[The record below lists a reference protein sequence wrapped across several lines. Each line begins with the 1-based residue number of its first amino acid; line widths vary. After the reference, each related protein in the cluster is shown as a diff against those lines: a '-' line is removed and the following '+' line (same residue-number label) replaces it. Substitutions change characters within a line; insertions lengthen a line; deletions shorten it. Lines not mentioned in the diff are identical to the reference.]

1 MHFLK
6 YFNYKLIRNLITIFW
21 VAGILSASNFEI
33 GSVHSVSGDVTLF
46 SKSKTVPV
54 RKALPGRRIHEG
66 DRIDTGNNG
75 ICQVVY
81 SDGNSI
87 IRITE
92 NSQVEFSSAGI
103 SDIIDLNY
111 GSLYCQIGGT
121 GANNFKIY
129 STIGQYITSI
139 SRFWVESHHNKSDEI
154 IVQTG
159 QVTAN
164 NQFSMTTAELGDGD
178 AAILKVNGHLKAD
191 KFNELK
197 YRLLEEESNKLTSSL
212 DTYFDAA
219 DIPSLS
225 QHDLI
230 PVYLSEQP
238 ILGKNILS
246 FRNYRYQ
253 FGQTSDASTF
263 INIVPYYHR
272 HDLKVG
278 LSFPI
283 IFGGK
288 GFWEFDKFF
297 YDLLDRVEYLDYFD
311 SSNNLNVH
319 LGLIE
324 NKTFGHGGLL
334 VNYRN
339 TQNKIS
345 DRRTGFDFNWSFGK
359 KFVTLSGFVASMRDL
374 SRGGGL
380 MGYRAEM
387 FMMESFPMTIGVGFI
402 VDHNQYAEI
411 PRKYVAEK
419 EKDKWENEERR
430 RVSGMEI
437 DATYELIRGV
447 NRQLSGWLELDYLY
461 FSDTIS
467 YKRNLPTRKKTG
479 TTSFRTGVDFRSG
492 GLTGTLAMIVD
503 SPIMLSPFFTSMYDL
518 ERMRQIKLTE
528 ETFSEKTYNDSIAIT
543 EYLSTLINTEEDSI
557 LLVPKELSSLL
568 SGTQN
573 VYSTPG
579 MALKMNWSFNE
590 YGSFGFDYGLKMEIR
605 DNEYYEIEN
614 NLGDQD
620 DSFTYDPK
628 LFHTLR
634 LEGRLGEKVMVGVS
648 ELTFLYSQYNSP
660 SFFGFG
666 DVFSTSEMGIR
677 LGLRP
682 MQFMRLII
690 DMQMMH
696 YDNNSDGIIDASNSI
711 NMELRLS
718 I

>member
-1 MHFLK
+1 MF
-6 YFNYKLIRNLITIFW
+6 KLVKNLIPIFCA
-21 VAGILSASNFEI
+21 AGILSAGNFEI
-33 GSVHSVSGDVTLF
+33 GSVHSVSGDVTLY
-46 SKSKTVPV
+46 SKSKTVPM

-66 DRIDTGNNG
+66 DRIDTGSNG
-75 ICQVVY
+75 ICQIVY

-129 STIGQYITSI
+129 TTIGQFLTGN
-139 SRFWVESHHNKSDEI
+139 SRFWLESHHNKSDEI

-159 QVTAN
+159 RVTAN

-178 AAILKVNGHLKAD
+178 AAILKVNGQLKAD
-191 KFNELK
+191 KYNELK
-197 YRLLEEESNKLTSSL
+197 YRLLEEESEKLTTSL
-212 DTYFDAA
+212 DTYFDIS
-219 DIPSLS
+219 DIPALA

-230 PVYLSEQP
+230 PVYLSDQP
-238 ILGKNILS
+238 IFGKNILS

-253 FGQTSDASTF
+253 FGQTADASSF

-297 YDLLDRVEYLDYFD
+297 YDLLDRIEYLDYFD
-311 SSNNLNVH
+311 ASNNLNVH

-324 NKTFGHGGLL
+324 NKSIGYGGL
-334 VNYRN
+334 VQNYRN

-345 DRRTGFDFNWSFGK
+345 NRRTGFDFNWSFGK
-359 KFVTLSGFVASMRDL
+359 KFVTLSGFAASLRDL

-387 FMMESFPMTIGVGFI
+387 FMMESFPMTIGMGFV
-402 VDHNQYAEI
+402 VDHNEYAEI

-419 EKDKWENEERR
+419 VKGKWKNEERR
-430 RVSGMEI
+430 RISGMEI
-437 DATYELIRGV
+437 DATYEFIRGV
-447 NRQLSGWLELDYLY
+447 NRQLSGWLEFDYLY

-479 TTSFRTGVDFRSG
+479 TTSMRTGVDFRSG

-503 SPIMLSPFFTSMYDL
+503 SPIMLSPFFNSMYDL

-528 ETFSEKTYNDSIAIT
+528 DTFSEISYNDSIAIT
-543 EYLSTLINTEEDSI
+543 EYLSTLITTSEDSL

-579 MALKMNWSFNE
+579 MALRMNWSFNE
-590 YGSFGFDYGLKMEIR
+590 YGSFGFDYGLKMEVR

-620 DSFTYDPK
+620 DSFSYDPK
-628 LFHTLR
+628 LFHTLH

-666 DVFSTSEMGIR
+666 DVFSTSEMGLR

>member
-1 MHFLK
+1 MHFFK
-6 YFNYKLIRNLITIFW
+6 YYIYKLISILITTFC
-21 VAGILSASNFEI
+21 VTGILSASNFEI
-33 GSVHSVSGDVTLF
+33 GSVHSVSGDVTLY

-75 ICQVVY
+75 ICQIVY

-129 STIGQYITSI
+129 SPIGQYITSI
-139 SRFWVESHHNKSDEI
+139 SRFWLESHHNKSDEI

-159 QVTAN
+159 RVTAN

-178 AAILKVNGHLKAD
+178 AAILKVNGQLKAD

-230 PVYLSEQP
+230 PVYLSDQP

-334 VNYRN
+334 LNYRN

-345 DRRTGFDFNWSFGK
+345 DRRTGLDFNWSFGK

-419 EKDKWENEERR
+419 VKDKWENEERR

-628 LFHTLR
+628 LFHTLH

-666 DVFSTSEMGIR
+666 DVLSTSEMGIR